1 MYIKAIKHI
10 RRLRGGSQAQLMA
23 ADDGHE
29 HVVKFQGNP
38 QTTRVLA
45 NDYLAV
51 RPNGRIERTRAGHH
65 LCRCR
70 DHSGNSK
77 SRSMKSAASHGL
89 QRKHTAAFIDFG
101 YCFNAGEWSFPDS
114 PLRGAYARQEVY
126 AHIASWGDF
135 EPWLSRIERCS
146 KAILQSI
153 ARDIS
158 IEWYGEPNDLDCLL
172 DSLFE
177 RRRAFAV
184 RSMISES
191 HTEIR
196 FLIGSW
202 VR

>member
-1 MYIKAIKHI
+1 MK
-10 RRLRGGSQAQLMA
+10 
-23 ADDGHE
+23 E
-29 HVVKFQGNP
+29 F
-38 QTTRVLA
+38 
-45 NDYLAV
+45 
-51 RPNGRIERTRAGHH
+51 AGI
-65 LCRCR
+65 LTFVML
-70 DHSGNSK
+70 SGNADCRQVVFHNN
-77 SRSMKSAASHGL
+77 RS
-89 QRKHTAAFIDFG
+89 QRIYTAAFIDFG

-172 DSLFE
+172 ESLCE

-196 FLIGSW
+196 FLIG
-202 VR
+202 